1 MLQHKKLGVNSLIY
15 NGSLFGPVFGLSEK
29 LYMWCV
35 NTLLGKTK
43 DRVLVLDLTWTQGF
57 EDSITEMLDQ
67 KFDRLLIMNVLD
79 PNYPNFW
86 QMVNKVRSHLLFDY
100 EQVSIFGYTDN
111 FANSDTHRIGYNYL
125 PNFDFWMVFEQQKD
139 IFYDFGTRQKLY
151 NCMMRI
157 PKPSRFNTLCLLADA
172 DMLDEGTITFSKR
185 NRITNQSAED
195 FIQFIKPKALEPKI
209 QRGYELIKDLLPLR
223 IDNDDVLNDGYGMND
238 LFTKAIQETK
248 IDLSVETEVNF
259 EFTQTRFVTEKIYRP
274 ICMARPFIAVAQPGT
289 LAYLQR
295 FGFKTFNDFWSE
307 EYDHIDNTDHRIA
320 CAVEQLQT
328 LKHKDQSF
336 WNEVQAVC
344 DHNKLHITAAVDQQ
358 IKQVEQCQW

>member
-1 MLQHKKLGVNSLIY
+1 
-15 NGSLFGPVFGLSEK
+15 
-29 LYMWCV
+29 
-35 NTLLGKTK
+35 
-43 DRVLVLDLTWTQGF
+43 
-57 EDSITEMLDQ
+57 
-67 KFDRLLIMNVLD
+67 
-79 PNYPNFW
+79 
-86 QMVNKVRSHLLFDY
+86 
-100 EQVSIFGYTDN
+100 
-111 FANSDTHRIGYNYL
+111 
-125 PNFDFWMVFEQQKD
+125 
-139 IFYDFGTRQKLY
+139 
-151 NCMMRI
+151 MMRI

-307 EYDHIDNTDHRIA
+307 EYDQIDNTDHRIA